1 MESQT
6 FAGGSVTVMDT
17 LDSDRQEGFIPI
29 RSA

>member
-6 FAGGSVTVMDT
+6 FAERSVTVMDT
-17 LDSDRQEGFIPI
+17 LDSDRQEGIIPI